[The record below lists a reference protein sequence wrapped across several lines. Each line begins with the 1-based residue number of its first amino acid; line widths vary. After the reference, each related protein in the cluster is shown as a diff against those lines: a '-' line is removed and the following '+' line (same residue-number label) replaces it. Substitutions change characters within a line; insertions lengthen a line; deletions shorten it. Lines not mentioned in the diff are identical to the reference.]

1 MRAGSAE
8 ARAALAPGLPRKFTA
23 RAANDLE
30 YIMID
35 SDLLDV
41 LLTWDQT
48 GQYEVAELN
57 ADGLEVTG
65 DWMTTLLQ
73 TKAFHRIPPANIQAI
88 FMRMQRINYRAGDVV
103 IKQGTEGDFFYVVVA
118 GKCIVTRETPLNKE
132 GIKLAELGP
141 GDSFGEEALIAEA
154 KRNATVTM
162 STDGTLMRLGKH
174 DFQTLLNEPLL
185 QWVSQDKA
193 KEIVA
198 TGGKWLDVRLPSEF
212 QNFRIDDAINIPLYF
227 IRLKLNAL
235 DKNIPY
241 VVCCDTGRRSSAAA
255 YILSERGFEAYVLKG
270 GLAATEAARSSRGR
284 RGFGACSGACSIGHE
299 ETQAV
304 QGRGI
309 EGGVAEG
316 FRAEGPMVYPP
327 PPTLRYRPPSLLA
340 EHLGLAIA
348 AFLVRIA
355 FRRVFAS
362 RRRTSPRSGI
372 RAGGIARGLRRDRC
386 FAG

>member
-1 MRAGSAE
+1 MSEQPINLTVLKTFSPLDGLKAENLHALARKTVIRELAGGRVLFKEGDTDKRTFYLVDGEIELRADDRIMGVIKAGTPE
-8 ARAALAPGLPRKFTA
+8 ARTALSPGLPRRFTA
-23 RAANDLE
+23 RAANDVE

-48 GQYEVAELN
+48 GQYEVSELGS
-57 ADGLEVTG
+57 DGLDITG

-88 FMRMQRINYRAGDVV
+88 FMRMQRINYRAGDIV

-162 STDGTLMRLGKH
+162 STDGTLMRLGKN

-185 QWVSQDKA
+185 QWVSHDKA

-198 TGGKWLDVRLPSEF
+198 GGGKWLDVRLPSEF
-212 QNFRIDDAINIPLYF
+212 QNFRIEEALNIPLYF
-227 IRLKLNAL
+227 IRLKLNAIAK
-235 DKNIPY
+235 DIPY
-241 VVCCDTGRRSSAAA
+241 VLCCDTGRRSSAAA
-255 YILSERGFEAYVLKG
+255 YILSERGFEAHVLKG
-270 GLAATEAARSSRGR
+270 GLAATDAAGAKRG
-284 RGFGACSGACSIGHE
+284 
-299 ETQAV
+299 
-304 QGRGI
+304 
-309 EGGVAEG
+309 
-316 FRAEGPMVYPP
+316 
-327 PPTLRYRPPSLLA
+327 
-340 EHLGLAIA
+340 
-348 AFLVRIA
+348 
-355 FRRVFAS
+355 
-362 RRRTSPRSGI
+362 
-372 RAGGIARGLRRDRC
+372 
-386 FAG
+386 

>member
-1 MRAGSAE
+1 MNERPVNLAILKTFSPLDGLKAENLHALARKIQIREMAGGRTLFKEGDSEKKTFYLVNGSVELRADDKLVGTIRSGSPE

-23 RAANDLE
+23 RASDDIE

-48 GQYEVAELN
+48 GQYEVAELQS
-57 ADGLEVTG
+57 DGLDVTG

-88 FMRMQRINYRAGDVV
+88 FMRMQRINYKERDVV
-103 IKQGTEGDFFYVVVA
+103 IKQGTEGDYFYVVVS
-118 GKCIVTRETPLNKE
+118 GKCVVTRETPLNKE

-162 STDGTLMRLGKH
+162 ATDGTLMRLGKA

-185 QWVSQDKA
+185 QWVDHEKA

-198 TGGKWLDVRLPSEF
+198 HGGKWLDVRLPSEF
-212 QNFRIDDAINIPLYF
+212 QNFRIDGAVNIPLYF

-270 GLAATEAARSSRGR
+270 GLAGTEAARAR
-284 RGFGACSGACSIGHE
+284 R
-299 ETQAV
+299 
-304 QGRGI
+304 
-309 EGGVAEG
+309 
-316 FRAEGPMVYPP
+316 
-327 PPTLRYRPPSLLA
+327 
-340 EHLGLAIA
+340 
-348 AFLVRIA
+348 
-355 FRRVFAS
+355 
-362 RRRTSPRSGI
+362 
-372 RAGGIARGLRRDRC
+372 
-386 FAG
+386 

>member
-1 MRAGSAE
+1 MDERPAEISILKTFSPLDGLKAENLHALARKTHIRELEAGRVLFKEGDTDKRAYYLVSGSVEMRAEDRVMGTVRAGTPE
-8 ARAALAPGLPRKFTA
+8 ARVALAPAQPRKFTA
-23 RAANDLE
+23 RAVNDLS

-48 GQYEVAELN
+48 GQYEVAELHG
-57 ADGLEVTG
+57 DGLGVTG

-88 FMRMQRINYRAGDVV
+88 FMRMQRINYREGDVV
-103 IKQGTEGDFFYVVVA
+103 IKQGTEGDYFYVVVA
-118 GKCIVTRETPLNKE
+118 GRCVVTRETPLNKE
-132 GIKLAELGP
+132 GIKLADLGP

-162 STDGTLMRLGKH
+162 STDGSLMRLGKH

-185 QWVSQDKA
+185 QWVTPDKA

-198 TGGKWLDVRLPSEF
+198 NGGKWLDVRLPSEF
-212 QNFRIDDAINIPLYF
+212 QNFRIESAVNIPLYF

-235 DKNIPY
+235 DKGTPY

-270 GLAATEAARSSRGR
+270 GLAATEAARSHRG
-284 RGFGACSGACSIGHE
+284 
-299 ETQAV
+299 
-304 QGRGI
+304 
-309 EGGVAEG
+309 
-316 FRAEGPMVYPP
+316 
-327 PPTLRYRPPSLLA
+327 
-340 EHLGLAIA
+340 
-348 AFLVRIA
+348 
-355 FRRVFAS
+355 
-362 RRRTSPRSGI
+362 
-372 RAGGIARGLRRDRC
+372 
-386 FAG
+386 